1 MKNRSDNMNKTTI
14 FAISGLV
21 MACAALTACG
31 GGGGGATDVGV
42 GNPTTPVAPTPDTP
56 AAVKLAD
63 AQGFWSATLSATS
76 SASAVILPNGQAWVV
91 YQTGSTITALA
102 QATLSLNGTTY
113 TSSGKYYSLPAGAVQ
128 DYSFSGNLIAGSPG
142 TLANSV
148 TVGSGTPT
156 AVIWTYSKTYETPA
170 VQGSVQGRWSGQQGA
185 DSLLWD
191 IDAAGKLAGTSTTGC
206 TYSGSITPNANPV
219 AVLDVALTENCAG
232 ASKTLSGIATLNAAK
247 TGMSLAYTTGAG
259 TQGGAVVLGK

>member
-14 FAISGLV
+14 FAIPALV
-21 MACAALTACG
+21 MACAALSACSG
-31 GGGGGATDVGV
+31 GSGGGATDVGV
-42 GNPTTPVAPTPDTP
+42 GNPTTPVATP

-259 TQGGAVVLGK
+259 AQGGVVVLGK